1 MIKKAK
7 LFVAWLW
14 VIIFNFMTNN
24 AWAEEESAI
33 VWVAD
38 TRELSG
44 LWGWLAAMYNEATDT
59 YAIWVIIVTVIVG
72 VALGFGMDVIMKF
85 SGLDLDHR
93 ELRE

>member
-1 MIKKAK
+1 MIRKAK
-7 LFVAWLW
+7 CFVTWLW
-14 VIIFNFMTNN
+14 VILINLTPSF
-24 AWAEEESAI
+24 AWAEDESTI

-44 LWGWLAAMYNEATDT
+44 LWGWLGAMYNEATDT

>member
-1 MIKKAK
+1 MIRKAK
-7 LFVAWLW
+7 CFVTWLW
-14 VIIFNFMTNN
+14 VILISLIPSF
-24 AWAEEESAI
+24 AWAEDESTI